1 MKPIGGDP
9 TLCQTSSF
17 LRFEFPLFGETNFK
31 TIAGF
36 DVSFN
41 NASFFSFP
49 DSRIPGFPN
58 SRKEEWH
65 VEAIDLWTKRTTLSL
80 APFPFPPSPNSPS
93 PLPPKK

>member
-41 NASFFSFP
+41 NASSFSFP
-49 DSRIPGFPN
+49 DSRIPEKKNGMLKQLTYG
-58 SRKEEWH
+58 RKEQH
-65 VEAIDLWTKRTTLSL
+65 SLSPL
-80 APFPFPPSPNSPS
+80 SPF
-93 PLPPKK
+93 PLPPIPLPPFAPKNKTI